1 MRSDATTPASSTPPT
16 AASSRATPNG
26 MFLLTVEKDTFTDLV
41 FWMMN
46 ASKSNQH
53 HNADDYAYPRS

>member
-1 MRSDATTPASSTPPT
+1 
-16 AASSRATPNG
+16 
-26 MFLLTVEKDTFTDLV
+26 MFLLTVKKDTFTDLV